1 MTGESNLLVR
11 PPNSHAAHGLS
22 TGDGAVRAAG
32 CKSAPLTHGV
42 QFPASYLRERGRE
55 LRQHSSVTK
64 KLRDRPCLRMSAI
77 SLSLMMIRRCD
88 KWLSG
93 IYTKSH

>member
-11 PPNSHAAHGLS
+11 PPNSHAAHGQS
-22 TGDGAVRAAG
+22 TGDGVVRAAG
-32 CKSAPLTHGV
+32 CKNAPLTQGI

-64 KLRDRPCLRMSAI
+64 KIERSSMLADVG
-77 SLSLMMIRRCD
+77 RRR
-88 KWLSG
+88 
-93 IYTKSH
+93 